1 MERSIEVNLD
11 DGKLLSSIGRA
22 LSSEVRIEIL
32 KLLKEKTLN
41 INEIAEQL
49 SIPPSSAAAHVKVLE
64 EAELLHTHLQPAVR
78 GSMKICNVAAE
89 QLLIHM
95 DTSMRYEWK
104 TEVISMPIG
113 HFVDYKVEPTCGIV
127 TEKGRVGEEDE
138 PRCFF
143 DPDRVDAQLIWLG
156 KGYLEYRFPN
166 YFLANVKEKELELS
180 MELCSEDHEY
190 NLDYPSDITVW
201 INGIK
206 VATWNCPS
214 DFGGRRGKWN
224 PDWWPDK
231 NTQYGM
237 LKTWKLT
244 EDGSYLD
251 GEKKSN
257 KTIKQYRLFS
267 DPYIT
272 VRIGIEEDAVHKGGI
287 NLFGECF
294 GDYHQN
300 ILMKISYED

>member
-190 NLDYPSDITVW
+190 NLDCPSDITVW

-257 KTIKQYRLFS
+257 KTIKQYHLFS

-272 VRIGIEEDAVHKGGI
+272 VRIGMEEDAVHKGGI